1 MAADCRRTLRG
12 DLTAEATASCGRP
25 ATGVVGET
33 AAAPADAAA
42 GCIEAAAGAKMP
54 EDTPPPTEA
63 TADDMVP
70 RAFPY

>member
-1 MAADCRRTLRG
+1 MSGSEPRERVAADCRRTGVRG

-25 ATGVVGET
+25 ATGVVGTT

-54 EDTPPPTEA
+54 EDTPP
-63 TADDMVP
+63 
-70 RAFPY
+70 